1 MSISLGTEH
10 ALCVDLFR
18 GEYLPHQSYLNIM
31 SKLLRVGDSAQLQ
44 RKFTEADV
52 QQYAELSTDRNPI
65 HLDEAYAASTQ
76 FKSRIVHGMLVGSL
90 FSALLG
96 QQLPGEGGVY
106 MAQNIQFK
114 APVYLDML
122 VTASV
127 EITEIHPTKP
137 IVSLSAKCVDSLGNL
152 LLVGDAVM
160 FVPWL
165 ERQAAA

>member
-1 MSISLGTEH
+1 M
-10 ALCVDLFR
+10 
-18 GEYLPHQSYLNIM
+18 N
-31 SKLLRVGDSAQLQ
+31 KLLKVGDSAQLQ
-44 RKFTEADV
+44 RKFTDDDV
-52 QQYAELSTDRNPI
+52 RQYAELSTDRNPI
-65 HLDEAYAASTQ
+65 HLNEAYAANTQ

-96 QQLPGEGGVY
+96 QQLPGEGAIY
-106 MAQNIQFK
+106 MAQNMQFK

-137 IVSLSAKCVDSLGNL
+137 IVSFSTKCVDSLGNL
-152 LLVGDAVM
+152 LLIGDAVM

-165 ERQAAA
+165 EREAAV

>member
-1 MSISLGTEH
+1 MSLWQFQTSSFN
-10 ALCVDLFR
+10 DK
-18 GEYLPHQSYLNIM
+18 IM
-31 SKLLRVGDSAQLQ
+31 NKLLKVGDSAQLQ
-44 RKFTEADV
+44 RKFTEDDV

-65 HLDEAYAASTQ
+65 HLDEEYASNTQ

-96 QQLPGEGGVY
+96 QKLPGEGAIY
-106 MAQNIQFK
+106 MAQNIKFK
-114 APVYLDML
+114 APVYLDKL
-122 VTASV
+122 VIASV

-137 IVSLSAKCVDSLGNL
+137 IVSLGAKCVDELGNL

-165 ERQAAA
+165 ERAGTQTMDESGQSG

>member
-1 MSISLGTEH
+1 M
-10 ALCVDLFR
+10 
-18 GEYLPHQSYLNIM
+18 YKIM
-31 SKLLRVGDSAQLQ
+31 NKLLKVGDSAQLQ

-65 HLDEAYAASTQ
+65 HLDEEYAANTQ
-76 FKSRIVHGMLVGSL
+76 FKSRIVHGMLAGSL

-96 QQLPGEGGVY
+96 QQLPGEGAIY

-114 APVYLDML
+114 APVYLDKL
-122 VTASV
+122 VVASV

-137 IVSLSAKCVDSLGNL
+137 IVSFSAQCVDAFGKL

-165 ERQAAA
+165 EREATA